1 MQTYVQLVAHA
12 NFTTEGQEGHEGWQ
26 RSVDAA
32 GVRANGYGLLYEG
45 GKLVTAELAEADVTV
60 VDSKEAT
67 LYNSMGIYSKGL
79 CFFAQPC
86 KVYKHNVTGLYYV
99 LQNREQEVL

>member
-1 MQTYVQLVAHA
+1 MQAGLVCC
-12 NFTTEGQEGHEGWQ
+12 TQ
-26 RSVDAA
+26 V
-32 GVRANGYGLLYEG
+32 
-45 GKLVTAELAEADVTV
+45 GKLVTAKFAEADVTEV
-60 VDSKEAT
+60 GWEEAT
-67 LYNSMGIYSKGL
+67 VYNSMGIHGKGL